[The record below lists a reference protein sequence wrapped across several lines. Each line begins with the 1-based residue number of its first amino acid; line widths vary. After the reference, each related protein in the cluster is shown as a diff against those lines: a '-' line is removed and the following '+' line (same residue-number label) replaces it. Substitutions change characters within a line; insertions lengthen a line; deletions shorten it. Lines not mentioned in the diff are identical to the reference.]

1 MWVMAEHS
9 DSGLVLRHISERAL
23 AELGFPPDAN
33 LVGQP
38 VAALAAVSSSSAD
51 WLPRRLAIVAAMER
65 CAVDGDRAT
74 VGEGHAQ
81 VVVEAVDGSS
91 RWVVVRDDDAG
102 LLEEATARAG
112 RERALLDAF
121 IEQAPVLAFV
131 TSATGRIELAN
142 QLYASVLNRT
152 RADVIGRTNEELFG
166 ADASNAY
173 QARNALVIDEGR
185 SIELVETREHPDG
198 HTHTYMVNLFPVPGA
213 TAGER
218 SVGGIVVDITPV
230 LTAEAKLAESEV
242 TLKRVLESVNNGVWI
257 VGPDWKTTYAN
268 PALARM
274 LGTPIEELL
283 GRQPTD
289 FIRPGDVAAA
299 ERSKVDREAG
309 ASGEAAPLTLV
320 RSDGALIEAL
330 GSSSPLMSADGR
342 FRGAVAVIMDVT
354 GQARAEAEKAR
365 LAAVLQ
371 ETQKLESLGVL
382 AGGVAHDFNNLLTGV
397 IGNVRLV
404 RDDLPT
410 GHPAHE
416 GLSLIEMAAARA
428 TDLCR
433 QMLAYS
439 GRGGFIVKPQ
449 NVSEV
454 VGSTVELLR
463 SSIDKRHL
471 LRLSAVPDL
480 PLVVADASQIA
491 QVTANLVLNASEAIG
506 QRPGTIHVVVS
517 RQYADRSYL
526 DNSYLSPDL
535 PEGDYIAVDV
545 SDDGEGMSEEVRGR
559 LFEPFFT
566 TRSTGRG
573 LGLSAVLGIV
583 RGHRGAVR
591 VYSEQ
596 NRGTTVRVFFP
607 AMVPAGGPVAAP
619 PTKQRVG
626 EGKVVVIVD
635 DEMLVRMTLRRVLS
649 REGFMVVEAADGQ
662 EGVECVD
669 REARVDVVLL
679 DLSMPRLDGAAAF
692 REIRKRHPTL
702 PVVLM
707 SGFNEDEAIRQ
718 FLGKGLAG
726 FIQKPFT
733 PAAILACIK
742 EALDGQTV
750 GG

>member
-1 MWVMAEHS
+1 MLVMAENT
-9 DSGLVLRHISERAL
+9 DAGLVLRRISARAL
-23 AELGFPPDAN
+23 AELGFPPNAN

-38 VAALAAVSSSSAD
+38 VAALGFESTSQESTP
-51 WLPRRLAIVAAMER
+51 LRQAIVAAMGR
-65 CAVDGDRAT
+65 CAAS
-74 VGEGHAQ
+74 GEGNALGEGEAR

-91 RWVVVRDDDAG
+91 RWVVVRQDEAG
-102 LLEEATARAG
+102 LLKDASARVG
-112 RERALLDAF
+112 REPALLDAF

-131 TSATGRIELAN
+131 TSSSGRVELAN
-142 QLYASVLNRT
+142 ESYAAVLNLT
-152 RADVIGRTNEELFG
+152 RAEVVGRTNEELFG
-166 ADASNAY
+166 ADASAAY
-173 QARNALVIDEGR
+173 RERNSQVVEGGR
-185 SIELVETREHPDG
+185 TVELVETRQHPDG
-198 HTHTYMVNLFPVPGA
+198 RTHTYMVNLFPVPGEV
-213 TAGER
+213 AGER

-230 LTAEAKLAESEV
+230 LAAEAKLAESEV

-289 FIRPGDVAAA
+289 FVRPQDVPAA
-299 ERSKVDREAG
+299 ERQKVDREAG
-309 ASGEAAPLTLV
+309 ASGEPTPLTLV
-320 RSDGALIEAL
+320 RSDGVLVEAL
-330 GSSSPLMSADGR
+330 GTSSPLLDADGR
-342 FRGAVAVIMDVT
+342 FRGAVAVVMDLT
-354 GQARAEAEKAR
+354 SQAKAEAEKAR
-365 LAAVLQ
+365 LAAILQ

-404 RDDLPT
+404 RDDLPM

-416 GLSLIEMAAARA
+416 GLSLIEMSAARA

-439 GRGGFIVKPQ
+439 GRGGFVVKPQ
-449 NVSEV
+449 NVSEI

-463 SSIDKRHL
+463 SSVDKRHL
-471 LRLSAVPDL
+471 LRLSVASDS
-480 PLVVADASQIA
+480 PLVVADASQLA

-526 DNSYLSPDL
+526 DESYLSPDL
-535 PEGDYIAVDV
+535 PEGDYVAVDV
-545 SDDGEGMSEEVRGR
+545 SDDGEGMSEEVRSR

-583 RGHRGAVR
+583 RGHHGAVR
-591 VYSEQ
+591 VDSEQ

-607 AMVPAGGPVAAP
+607 AVVPAGRPVPAP
-619 PTKQRVG
+619 PVKQRAG

-635 DEMLVRMTLRRVLS
+635 DEVLVRMTLRRVLS
-649 REGFMVVEAADGQ
+649 REGFIVVEAGDGQ

-679 DLSMPRLDGAAAF
+679 DLLMPRLDGAAAC
-692 REIRKRHPTL
+692 REIRKRHPAL

-707 SGFNEDEAIRQ
+707 SGFSKDEAVRQ
-718 FLGKGLAG
+718 FLGQGLAG

-733 PAAILACIK
+733 PAALLACIK
-742 EALDGQTV
+742 EALDGPLV
-750 GG
+750 DA